1 MKSACRYKLSGS
13 LLLLPAILCSV
24 WKLLYN
30 DIRNIGGLSQESRN
44 LFVGLTYPG
53 KVQDKLGRG
62 DLVFCVKQV
71 RVKEGFDCVSYA
83 VTPCGH
89 FLTVT
94 VSYDMEK
101 FIELG
106 KTFQLEGAELLTFVE
121 KHQELKREEK
131 CRREDE
137 ENEERLR
144 IAAEDKEVRCR
155 QQ

>member
-1 MKSACRYKLSGS
+1 MFCLE
-13 LLLLPAILCSV
+13 II
-24 WKLLYN
+24 LLYN
-30 DIRNIGGLSQESRN
+30 DTRNIGGLSRESRN

-71 RVKEGFDCVSYA
+71 RVKESFAAILYGHFDCVSA

-106 KTFQLEGAELLTFVE
+106 KTFQLKGAELLTFVE

-131 CRREDE
+131 CRREDKE
-137 ENEERLR
+137 KEERLR
-144 IAAEDKEVRCR
+144 IAAEDKEERCR

>member
-1 MKSACRYKLSGS
+1 MFCLET
-13 LLLLPAILCSV
+13 I
-24 WKLLYN
+24 LLYN
-30 DIRNIGGLSQESRN
+30 DTRNIGGLSRESRN
-44 LFVGLTYPG
+44 LFVGLTHPG

-71 RVKEGFDCVSYA
+71 RVKESFAAILYGHFDCVSA

-106 KTFQLEGAELLTFVE
+106 KTFQLKGAELLTFVE

-131 CRREDE
+131 CRREDKE
-137 ENEERLR
+137 KEERLR
-144 IAAEDKEVRCR
+144 IAAEDKEERCR